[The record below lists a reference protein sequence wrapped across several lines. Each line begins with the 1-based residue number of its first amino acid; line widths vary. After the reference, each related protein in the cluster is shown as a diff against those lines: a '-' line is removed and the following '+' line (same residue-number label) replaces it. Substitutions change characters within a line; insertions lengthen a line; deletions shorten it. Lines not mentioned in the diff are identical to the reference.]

1 MDGHRGDGVRQEG
14 SAGGVLF
21 ISFTVANIHYSC
33 VQVVEWPL
41 QRPELFRSMG
51 VSPPKGVL
59 LYGPPGC
66 SKTLMAKALAT
77 ESSMNFLA
85 VRGPELLSKW
95 LGESEKAVQT
105 LFRRARAAAPAIVFF
120 DEIDALA
127 GKRLDTL
134 RAALHAAGILTTQF
148 SCPGVTALPA

>member
-1 MDGHRGDGVRQEG
+1 MHPQ
-14 SAGGVLF
+14 LF
-21 ISFTVANIHYSC
+21 ATLGI
-33 VQVVEWPL
+33 
-41 QRPELFRSMG
+41 
-51 VSPPKGVL
+51 SPPKGVL

-95 LGESEKAVQT
+95 LGESEKAVQA
-105 LFRRARAAAPAIVFF
+105 LFRRARAAAPSIVFF

-127 GKRLDTL
+127 GKR
-134 RAALHAAGILTTQF
+134 
-148 SCPGVTALPA
+148 